1 MEIIYG
7 LNIYPLAIESRRN
20 TMIILSC
27 NRMRKFFG
35 VDQILD
41 NVSFAINQGEKIG
54 LVGANGAGKST
65 LFKIITGEYPYDS
78 GELYLSK
85 NLSIGYLEQNAPLSS
100 DSTVFDEVLH
110 VFDDL
115 IDMEKELRSL
125 EQEIAEKSMS
135 PSCENLDR
143 LMDTYAHKSEEFQ
156 HRNGYGYRSELRGV
170 LKGLGFSEEGFEQPI
185 HQLSGGQK
193 SRVNL
198 AKLLLKKP
206 DILLLDE
213 PTNHLDM
220 EATEW
225 LESFL
230 KTYDGTILLIS
241 HDRYFLDEVV
251 DKIYEIENQQLT
263 QYHGNYS
270 FYVEKKK
277 TFYEQQ
283 LKEYQTK
290 QKEIEK
296 QEEIIRRFKQHGTE
310 KLAKRAKSREK
321 RLAHLS
327 PMDKPILMN
336 ESARIR
342 FETQIKSGEDV
353 LQVEDLSKNFDQN
366 LLFTNVNFQIYKGER
381 VGLIGPNGIG
391 KSTLFKMILGLL
403 PPDAGRI
410 QLGHNVYTGYFD
422 QEQSSLN
429 MANTIIDEIWG
440 ENIHLTQTQVRTMLG
455 SFLFKGED
463 VFKSIATL
471 SGGEKSRVALLKL
484 MLSKANFLLMDEPT
498 NHLDI
503 ASKEALEE
511 ALLNYDG
518 TLLVISHDRYF
529 LNKIAT
535 KILVLSSNGVEE
547 YLGNYKYYQE
557 KKRILE
563 DLSSESPEVMK
574 TKTQIKEERRKEKER
589 LQRERLVRKA
599 QEELEKKITTIE
611 EKLRHFEQQMCQEE
625 VYSSPQKSKEI
636 HEETNRLREELEALY
651 AQWEAFLDK
660 K

>member
-1 MEIIYG
+1 MV
-7 LNIYPLAIESRRN
+7 
-20 TMIILSC
+20 ILSC
-27 NRMRKFFG
+27 NCINKFFG
-35 VDQILD
+35 VDQILQD
-41 NVSFAINQGEKIG
+41 ISFAINQGEKIG
-54 LVGANGAGKST
+54 LVGANGTGKST
-65 LFKIITGEYPYDS
+65 LFKVITRQYPYDS

-100 DSTVFDEVLH
+100 LCTVFDEVLH

-115 IDMEKELRSL
+115 IEMEKELRSL
-125 EQEIAEKSMS
+125 EQEIAQKSIA
-135 PSCENLDR
+135 PLAEDLEQ
-143 LMDTYAHKSEEFQ
+143 LMDLYAHKSEEFQ
-156 HRNGYGYRSELRGV
+156 HRNGYGYRSEIRGV

-185 HQLSGGQK
+185 TQLSGGQK

-230 KTYDGTILLIS
+230 KSYDGTILLIS

-251 DKIYEIENQQLT
+251 DKIYEIENRQLT
-263 QYHGNYS
+263 QYHGNYT

-277 TFYEQQ
+277 AAYMQQ
-283 LKEYQTK
+283 LKEYQAQ

-321 RLAHLS
+321 RLERTS
-327 PMDKPILMN
+327 PIDKPMLIN
-336 ESARIR
+336 ESAKIR

-353 LQVEDLSKNFDQN
+353 LQVTDLSKSFGENQ
-366 LLFTNVNFQIYKGER
+366 LFTNVNFDIYKGER

-391 KSTLFKMILGLL
+391 KSTLFKMLLGLL
-403 PPDAGRI
+403 SYDTGRI

-422 QEQSSLN
+422 QEQSRLN
-429 MANTIIDEIWG
+429 LSNTIIDEVWG
-440 ENIHLTQTQVRTMLG
+440 ENIHFTQTQVRTMLG

-484 MLSKANFLLMDEPT
+484 MISKANFLLMDEPT

-511 ALLNYDG
+511 ALLNYEG

-535 KILVLSSNGVEE
+535 KILVLSSDGAEE

-557 KKRILE
+557 KKHLLE
-563 DLSSESPEVMK
+563 DLSLQTPEVTK
-574 TKTQIKEERRKEKER
+574 TKTQLKEEKRKEKEK
-589 LQRERLVRKA
+589 LQQERLAKKA
-599 QEELEKKITTIE
+599 QEALEEQISVIE
-611 EKLRHFEQQMCQEE
+611 EKIKHFEQQMCQED
-625 VYSSPQKSKEI
+625 VYSNPEKSKEL
-636 HEETNRLREELEALY
+636 HEETNRLKEELENLY
-651 AQWEAFLDK
+651 IQWESNLE
-660 K
+660 